1 MKFALKTHGLWP
13 TAVAR
18 TRISSP
24 FSLLRKVRLH
34 IGQYLVVCAAQSVKM
49 TLPFRHMG
57 CDRSRW
63 ILRSAKASITGT
75 HLT

>member
-1 MKFALKTHGLWP
+1 MGCGQQPLHALEYLLP
-13 TAVAR
+13 
-18 TRISSP
+18 SP